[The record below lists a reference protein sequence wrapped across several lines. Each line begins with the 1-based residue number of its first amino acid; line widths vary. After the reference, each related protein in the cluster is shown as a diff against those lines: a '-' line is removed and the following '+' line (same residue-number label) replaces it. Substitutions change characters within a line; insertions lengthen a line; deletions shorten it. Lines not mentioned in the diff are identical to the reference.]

1 MAGDCSNSALRLC
14 SLHLEQRGPGWTCAA
29 SKVRLELHDFRHAL
43 PILERSYPAVWAEFC
58 EQLASINAEDI
69 TDFHRGLVREAV
81 GRARRP
87 QAGAQTAIN
96 RLIDARLTALSWR
109 SQPPLYIGGD
119 RRGDELAG
127 WKMDFKKE
135 RVGVEIA
142 FNHQEAIPW
151 IFTRLN
157 LAGESDEVLADSRI
171 EVGIAAFAAQSLKT
185 WGRMDG
191 AVGTFNQA
199 RLWLEKMRPVMPV
212 PIVVIGLHAADANG
226 ERWPESD
233 AFRGTQRGRAYG
245 EDIPVPD
252 WLMAER
258 AAAEDPDA

>member
-1 MAGDCSNSALRLC
+1 M
-14 SLHLEQRGPGWTCAA
+14 
-29 SKVRLELHDFRHAL
+29 KLELHDFRHAL
-43 PILERSYPAVWAEFC
+43 PILERSYSSIWAEFC
-58 EQLASINAEDI
+58 EQLGSIQADDI
-69 TDFHRGLVREAV
+69 SDFHRGLVRDAV

-96 RLIDARLTALSWR
+96 RLIDARLSALSWR
-109 SQPPLYIGGD
+109 AQPPLYIGGD

-127 WKMDFKKE
+127 WKMDFKKD

-171 EVGIAAFAAQSLKT
+171 EVGIAAFAAQTLKT

-191 AVGTFNQA
+191 AVGTFDQA
-199 RLWLEKMRPVMPV
+199 KLWLEKMRPVMPV
-212 PIVVIGLHAADANG
+212 PIVVVGLHAADVQG
-226 ERWPESD
+226 EPWVGTD
-233 AFRGTQRGRAYG
+233 AFRGTQKGRVYG
-245 EDIPVPD
+245 KEIPLPD

-258 AAAEDPDA
+258 DAAKDSDT